1 MRVRLVSAFVASSL
15 IVAASALLQASAPA
29 RARIG
34 DLAWMAGQWRG
45 EAGGALS
52 EETWA
57 APEGDAMVGMWRL
70 VMPDGKTR
78 IFELLVLREDEE
90 GVALRLRH
98 FDPVLVGR
106 EEKDKPVVLRLV
118 RSGPR
123 EAAFEG
129 PSVLGEPGLV
139 RIHYRRP
146 ADDTM
151 VASLERP
158 GGRKEEFVF
167 TRRPGS

>member
-1 MRVRLVSAFVASSL
+1 MRARFVSAVVVSSSL
-15 IVAASALLQASAPA
+15 LVVTGARAQAPA
-29 RARIG
+29 RTRVSE
-34 DLAWMAGQWRG
+34 LAWMAGSWRG

-70 VMPDGKTR
+70 VADGKTR
-78 IFELLVLREDEE
+78 IFELLVLREDDD

-98 FDPVLVGR
+98 FDPVLVAR
-106 EEKDKPVVLRLV
+106 EEKDKPLVLRLV
-118 RSGPR
+118 QSGPR

-129 PSVLGEPGLV
+129 PSVSGEPGLV

-146 ADDTM
+146 ADDTL
-151 VASLERP
+151 VAALERP
-158 GGRKEEFVF
+158 GKPKEEFSF
-167 TRRPGS
+167 RRQPSR